1 MCELLRA
8 DIFEEFRKYRI
19 NSNCWNNSYQAN
31 LNAFDR
37 YCVQHFPQNPKL
49 IQEMLNSW
57 YEKKPTESRLGMKS
71 RTQVVTTLL
80 RYTQKRYNTSL
91 YIPDL
96 PKNCNVQHVPHFF
109 SVQELSSLFSECD
122 RQVMAAAP
130 GEPALRAL
138 TFSVM
143 FRTLY
148 STGMR
153 TLEIRL
159 LKPDEID
166 FDEGMISITDTKA
179 GRQHYVALDPDVSKM
194 LLRYH
199 EKASTYH
206 PNRSYFFFNRTDDKP
221 FSGSDLRYHFDR
233 IWKKVNSIHVI
244 PYDLRHNYAV
254 QNINRWIDSGIE
266 FHDKFL
272 YLSKSM
278 GHTNLESTRYYYH
291 LVPNMANIIY
301 TCDNDNFD
309 DIVPEVYLDEKE

>member
-109 SVQELSSLFSECD
+109 SVQLFSECD

-199 EKASTYH
+199 EKPRRIIQIDPIFSSTGQMINHSQVPICAITLIEYG
-206 PNRSYFFFNRTDDKP
+206 RK
-221 FSGSDLRYHFDR
+221 
-233 IWKKVNSIHVI
+233 SI
-244 PYDLRHNYAV
+244 P
-254 QNINRWIDSGIE
+254 
-266 FHDKFL
+266 
-272 YLSKSM
+272 SM
-278 GHTNLESTRYYYH
+278 
-291 LVPNMANIIY
+291 
-301 TCDNDNFD
+301 
-309 DIVPEVYLDEKE
+309 

>member
-1 MCELLRA
+1 
-8 DIFEEFRKYRI
+8 
-19 NSNCWNNSYQAN
+19 
-31 LNAFDR
+31 
-37 YCVQHFPQNPKL
+37 
-49 IQEMLNSW
+49 
-57 YEKKPTESRLGMKS
+57 
-71 RTQVVTTLL
+71 
-80 RYTQKRYNTSL
+80 
-91 YIPDL
+91 
-96 PKNCNVQHVPHFF
+96 
-109 SVQELSSLFSECD
+109 
-122 RQVMAAAP
+122 MAAAP

-143 FRTLY
+143 FRKLY